1 MNSSVTLSDKVKYVI
16 NKITTKLHKPV
27 ENIARAKL
35 IVRYTRELRA
45 LISENERELDTIN
58 ALVHSH
64 NIGGYLMVSYS
75 KILKYALLAD
85 ETLRCLLP
93 IIRQN
98 SDTTKLIISQLVE
111 HGAVV
116 FGKICLQ

>member
-1 MNSSVTLSDKVKYVI
+1 MTSSATLSDKVKYVI
-16 NKITTKLHKPV
+16 DKITTKLHKPV

-45 LISENERELDTIN
+45 LVSENERGLDTIN
-58 ALVHSH
+58 ALVHAH
-64 NIGGYLMVSYS
+64 NAGGYFMVSYT

-93 IIRQN
+93 IIRQS

-116 FGKICLQ
+116 FGTM